1 MHILPGCA
9 KSFDNLLHAG
19 NLWAGRLSITTTTK
33 AGPSISTRP
42 RTLQEAA
49 VTISPQLPRQR
60 GSKGKSRAFE
70 CRKKLKVALEK
81 CFEEL
86 FEIWNRDKPS
96 IILTAGERKTPEVS
110 GSRALGLIVTTTK
123 GNDVFKELNLD

>member
-1 MHILPGCA
+1 MPGTCGR
-9 KSFDNLLHAG
+9 AG
-19 NLWAGRLSITTTTK
+19 C
-33 AGPSISTRP
+33 PSPRP
-42 RTLQEAA
+42 RKLVHRSRRGRAPALQEAA

-60 GSKGKSRAFE
+60 GSKGKGRAFE

-86 FEIWNRDKPS
+86 FEIWNRDNPS